1 MLDTSLSITIYP
13 AVIMK
18 QLSKDMF
25 DKRFEVVLADN
36 DYSRRLH
43 YQVRYQVY
51 CLEEGFENA
60 ASFCTSEERD
70 DCDDQSA
77 HFLVRSK
84 QTNEWVAAMRMVIPK
99 TGPLP
104 IEGLCDIHPVV
115 RPSLTGE
122 PAAEISRIC
131 VVNDYRR
138 ISSQQQSRVHKSL
151 IMKGLLS
158 AAAQFSQE
166 NGILYWYFLTSP
178 GLARMFSYLNI
189 QLIKVG
195 AACEHRGTRYP
206 FLADLK
212 QVIEQ
217 AKQGCPNFAS
227 LLSSN
232 ANSYKRFS
240 ELGWNQE
247 SIPDSVK
254 PLAA

>member
-1 MLDTSLSITIYP
+1 
-13 AVIMK
+13 
-18 QLSKDMF
+18 MF
-25 DKRFEVVLADN
+25 DNHFEVVLADN
-36 DYSRRLH
+36 DYSRSLH

-60 ASFCTSEERD
+60 ANFFTSEERD
-70 DCDDQSA
+70 DWDDQSA

-99 TGPLP
+99 SGPLP
-104 IEGLCDIHPVV
+104 IEGLCDIHPVA

-131 VVNDYRR
+131 VVNNYRR
-138 ISSQQQSRVHKSL
+138 KSSQQLPKVHKSL

-158 AAAQFSQE
+158 AAAQYSQE
-166 NGILYWYFLTSP
+166 NGILYWFFLTSP
-178 GLARMFSYLNI
+178 ALARIFSFLNI

-212 QVIEQ
+212 QAIEQ

-227 LLSSN
+227 LLGSN
-232 ANSYKRFS
+232 VDAYRRFS
-240 ELGWNQE
+240 ELEEFNDNVLDQVE
-247 SIPDSVK
+247 HI
-254 PLAA
+254 AA